1 MSILIIDDEEDTCR
15 FLKSLLEESG
25 YEAGYV
31 TNALAAMV
39 AIEKDRP
46 DLILLDIRMPV
57 VDGLEL
63 GYSLSNDPVLF
74 DIPVI
79 ILSACA
85 DRKSKDWARLS
96 GIYRFIEKPF
106 SCGELLDSV
115 QDALA
120 HKEV

>member
-1 MSILIIDDEEDTCR
+1 MSILIVDDEEDTCR

-25 YEAGYV
+25 YRADYV
-31 TNALAAMV
+31 TNALEAMV
-39 AIEKDRP
+39 AIERQRP

-57 VDGLEL
+57 IDGLEL
-63 GYSLSNDPVLF
+63 GYTLSNDPTMF

-96 GIYRFIEKPF
+96 GITRFIEKPF
-106 SCGELLDSV
+106 SCDEILDAV
-115 QDALA
+115 QDALT
-120 HKEV
+120 HKEA